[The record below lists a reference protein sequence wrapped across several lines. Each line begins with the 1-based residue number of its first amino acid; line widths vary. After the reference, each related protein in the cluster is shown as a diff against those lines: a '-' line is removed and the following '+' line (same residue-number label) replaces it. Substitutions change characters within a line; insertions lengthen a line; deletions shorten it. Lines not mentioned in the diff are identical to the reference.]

1 MIQEIK
7 LNSVSNKLP
16 TINKKSPPRSINPDL
31 TSCYFSACF
40 VGAKNS
46 GKSYGLCTFIKNYQ
60 DHPIKDHDGN
70 TLQTRIILFAP
81 TANSDA
87 NPVYK
92 TLKNLDEDDIIL
104 QYSDDILLDKIESIK
119 QDKEDIENYRYYLK
133 VWKKYMRI
141 DENINLLLPDELLIL
156 SKYDFMEPKDI
167 PKPKYNHPPVVFM
180 ILDDLIG
187 NNDVFKRNN
196 SLIGNITI
204 KHRHL
209 GINLIFT
216 SQNPKSIPNI
226 IRNNIDIWFLYK
238 FANIKMVLE
247 KIYEEV
253 SNIITEDEF
262 EQLYQHATSEPHNA
276 LVIDTHPQTDK
287 DKRLRKN
294 FDTILTIV

>member
-7 LNSVSNKLP
+7 LPSVSNKLP
-16 TINKKSPPRSINPDL
+16 KINKKSPPRSVNPDL

-46 GKSYGLCTFIKNYQ
+46 GKSYGLCTLIKNYQ
-60 DHPIKDHDGN
+60 DSPIKDHDGN
-70 TLQTRIILFAP
+70 TLPTRIILFAP

-104 QYSDDILLDKIESIK
+104 QYTDDILLDKIDSIK
-119 QDKEDIENYRYYLK
+119 QDKEDIENYKFYLK
-133 VWKKYMRI
+133 VWKKYIKI
-141 DENINLLLPDELLIL
+141 DENVNLLTPEELLIL
-156 SKYDFMEPKDI
+156 SKFDFRDPKDI
-167 PKPKYNHPPVVFM
+167 PKPKYNYPPVVFM
-180 ILDDLIG
+180 ILDDMIG

-196 SLIGNITI
+196 SLIGNITV

-226 IRNNIDIWFLYK
+226 IRNNIDLWFLYK

-262 EQLYQHATSEPHNA
+262 EELYHHATLEPHNA
-276 LVIDTHPQTDK
+276 LVIDTHPCSSV

-294 FDTILTIV
+294 FDTILIIT